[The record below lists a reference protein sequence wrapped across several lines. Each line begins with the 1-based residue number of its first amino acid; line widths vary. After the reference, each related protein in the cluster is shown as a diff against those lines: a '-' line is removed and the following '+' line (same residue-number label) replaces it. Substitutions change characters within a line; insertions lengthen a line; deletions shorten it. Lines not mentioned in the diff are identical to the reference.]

1 MKIKDII
8 TETYNSNEYDPL
20 YLYFAYGSNMSP
32 AQMEQRLGRDAYFS
46 KVGPALLHGYQLTM
60 ERNRPNAT
68 NGVANIRPV
77 KGGIVKGYVWEIDSV
92 GIEILDSYE
101 GHYGNNDPSTVY
113 SRKIMEV
120 SLGGRTE
127 DAIVYLMR
135 PRHGSEQPT
144 DAYRGRIAK
153 GYNHSGYPVD
163 KLDRAISRS
172 IKRK

>member
-8 TETYNSNEYDPL
+8 TETYDYDEYDPL

-32 AQMEQRLGRDAYFS
+32 AQMNQRLGGYAYFS
-46 KVGPALLHGYQLTM
+46 KVGPALLHDYQLTM

-77 KGGIVKGYVWEIDSV
+77 EGGIVKGYVWEIDSV
-92 GIEILDSYE
+92 GIEILDDYE
-101 GHYGNNDPSTVY
+101 GYYGDNDPSTVY
-113 SRKIMEV
+113 SKKVMEV
-120 SLGGRTE
+120 SLGDTIV
-127 DAIVYLMR
+127 DAIVYLML
-135 PRHGSEQPT
+135 PQHGSRQPT
-144 DAYRGRIAK
+144 GAYRGRIAK

-163 KLDRAISRS
+163 RLDRAISRS